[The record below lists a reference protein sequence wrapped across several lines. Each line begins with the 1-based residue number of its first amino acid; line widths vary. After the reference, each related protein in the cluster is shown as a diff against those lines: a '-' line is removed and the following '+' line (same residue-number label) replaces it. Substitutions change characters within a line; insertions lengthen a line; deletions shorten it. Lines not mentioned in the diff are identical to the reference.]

1 MTRKDRYTRWLGIPE
16 GKRPPDH
23 YTLLGL
29 PRLCRDKD
37 IISRAVQTQLK
48 RLDPYQIHR
57 DRATRE
63 ACVQIRNEI
72 AQAGV
77 VLLDPKRRHSYER
90 QFFGDGVAPPELGE
104 PASQDVP
111 DGTDETKDP
120 WDDTST
126 ETTGTHD
133 WIEV

>member
-1 MTRKDRYTRWLGIPE
+1 MSKDDLYTRWLDIPP

-29 PRLCRDKD
+29 PRFCRDKD
-37 IISRAVQTQLK
+37 IINRAVQTQLK

-57 DRATRE
+57 DRDTRE

-77 VLLDPKRRHSYER
+77 VLLDPKRRDAYER
-90 QFFGDGVAPPELGE
+90 RFSSEGAAPAKPGE
-104 PASQDVP
+104 PASQGVP
-111 DGTDETKDP
+111 DGADDKMDP
-120 WDDTST
+120 WDDVST
-126 ETTGTHD
+126 D
-133 WIEV
+133 AA